1 MTDRRDRRAEC
12 RFGRNAAEWVGV
24 ERGVGFLFAEERG
37 EGKIGGLGASDVAA
51 ESELR
56 APLLSGESEWVRGIG
71 FGSNFAE
78 WGAGSFLTEGVR

>member
-1 MTDRRDRRAEC
+1 MTERRDRRAEC

-24 ERGVGFLFAEERG
+24 ERGVGFLFAEDRG
-37 EGKIGGLGASDVAA
+37 EGKISGVGASGVAA

-71 FGSNFAE
+71 FGSNLAE
-78 WGAGSFLTEGVR
+78 SGAGTFLTEGMR